1 MKCQNC
7 GSIVQDDAVFCD
19 QCGARL
25 ADQPAADTQAT
36 VAPTL
41 APEVAGTPGTGSIC
55 PACGTENMPGEMFC
69 SNCGTPLQALMPE
82 PEPAAASP
90 AEPQPTEP
98 VATAATE
105 PSGPGEP
112 APVVTS
118 EGPAAEA
125 GATPP
130 TLVCPS
136 CGAQIEQGDRFCHAC
151 GASVAPAAAS
161 ATVTQGAITTGGPA
175 APAASPAELCPACGA
190 RITPGESFCEFC
202 GAALV
207 GAAGASASTQ
217 PAAAPARAV
226 APTSGTATQASPLA
240 LVVAETGARLPLVEG
255 TEVLVG
261 REDPYSAIYP
271 DVDLTPYGAEEKGV
285 SRRHFK
291 LTLAEG
297 QYAIQDL
304 GSTNYTWVNQ
314 QRLQPNVPV
323 RLNDGDEI
331 RAGRLKLVFRTRS

>member
-1 MKCQNC
+1 M
-7 GSIVQDDAVFCD
+7 
-19 QCGARL
+19 
-25 ADQPAADTQAT
+25 
-36 VAPTL
+36 
-41 APEVAGTPGTGSIC
+41 
-55 PACGTENMPGEMFC
+55 
-69 SNCGTPLQALMPE
+69 
-82 PEPAAASP
+82 
-90 AEPQPTEP
+90 
-98 VATAATE
+98 
-105 PSGPGEP
+105 
-112 APVVTS
+112 
-118 EGPAAEA
+118 
-125 GATPP
+125 
-130 TLVCPS
+130 
-136 CGAQIEQGDRFCHAC
+136 
-151 GASVAPAAAS
+151 
-161 ATVTQGAITTGGPA
+161 
-175 APAASPAELCPACGA
+175 
-190 RITPGESFCEFC
+190 
-202 GAALV
+202 
-207 GAAGASASTQ
+207 Q